1 MRRAARAA
9 GWWLALCTAT
19 AQAQT
24 PPPLLPAWLGALEID
39 FEASAASVEWHE
51 TRARDVMMKARLVD
65 GRLEIETTTPDVAG
79 GALRARVVHETA
91 GASLLELDARAIDAG
106 AIAAL
111 SPYVT
116 AMPTDV
122 DLRVHGSGPDLA
134 TLTASAD
141 GYLYLHHDGGGV
153 IEKTVERA
161 GGSLLGNMLGKVFS
175 ALSPFRDATRTTV
188 VECLRLHA
196 PIAEGRIEAP
206 LLAELWTQR
215 MRISGGGGVD
225 LRTGSLDL
233 ALTPSARQGIRI
245 GGLDAVHVIEVTGS
259 LDDPQVHLDSGRLL
273 ERAAALGTVVATV
286 GGRAVIDTI
295 NARRAG
301 QRVPCGAIAP
311 P

>member
-1 MRRAARAA
+1 MRRAARSAA
-9 GWWLALCTAT
+9 LLVAWCTVVS
-19 AQAQT
+19 AQT
-24 PPPLLPAWLGALEID
+24 RPPLLPAWLGALEID
-39 FEASAASVEWHE
+39 IEASAASMEWHE
-51 TRARDVMMKARLVD
+51 TRARDVTLTVRLSG
-65 GRLEIETTTPDVAG
+65 GRLEIASTAPEIAG
-79 GALRARVVHETA
+79 GTLQARVVHEAA
-91 GASLLELDARAIDAG
+91 GVSRAELTARAIDAG

-122 DLRVHGSGPDLA
+122 DLRVHGRGPDLA
-134 TLTASAD
+134 TLTASAA
-141 GYLYLHHDGGGV
+141 GYLYLHHDGGGI
-153 IEKTVERA
+153 IEKTVEQA
-161 GGSLLGNMLGKVFS
+161 GGSLLGNMLGKVLTV
-175 ALSPFRDATRTTV
+175 LSPFRDAASTTV

-196 PIAEGRIEAP
+196 PIAAGRIDGP

-215 MRISGGGGVD
+215 MRISGGGAVD
-225 LRTGSLDL
+225 LRTGTLDL

-245 GGLDAVHVIEVTGS
+245 GGLDAVHVIEVTGG
-259 LDDPQVHLDSGRLL
+259 LDAPQVRLDSGRLL

-301 QRVPCGAIAP
+301 QRLPCGSIAP

>member
-1 MRRAARAA
+1 MRRAAQPA
-9 GWWLALCTAT
+9 GWLLALCTAT
-19 AQAQT
+19 AAAQT
-24 PPPLLPAWLGALEID
+24 PPLLPAWLSALEIE
-39 FEASAASVEWHE
+39 FEASAASIEWRE
-51 TRARDVMMKARLVD
+51 TRARDVVMKARLVE
-65 GRLEIETTTPDVAG
+65 GRLEVETTTPDVAG
-79 GALRARVVHETA
+79 GTLHARVVHETA
-91 GASLLELDARAIDAG
+91 GVSQIELNARAVDAG

-122 DLRVHGSGPDLA
+122 DLRLQGSGPDLA
-134 TLTASAD
+134 TLSASAA
-141 GYLYLHHDGGGV
+141 GYLYLHHDGGGI

-161 GGSLLGNMLGKVFS
+161 GGSLLGNMLGKVFTV
-175 ALSPFRDATRTTV
+175 LSPFRDATRTTV

-196 PIAEGRIEAP
+196 PIAAGRIEGP
-206 LLAELWTQR
+206 LLTELWTQR
-215 MRISGGGGVD
+215 MRISGGGAVD

-295 NARRAG
+295 NARRAD
-301 QRVPCGAIAP
+301 QREPCGAITP